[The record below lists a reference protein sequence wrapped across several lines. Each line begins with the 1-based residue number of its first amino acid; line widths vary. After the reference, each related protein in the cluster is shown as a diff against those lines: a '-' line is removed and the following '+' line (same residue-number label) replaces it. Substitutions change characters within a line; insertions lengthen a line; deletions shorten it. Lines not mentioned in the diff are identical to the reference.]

1 MLNGHDH
8 DYERFAPQT
17 VDGTPSADGMREF
30 VVGTGGAPL
39 RGFERVA
46 ANSVVRSV
54 AAHGVLKLTLRPD
67 GYDWQ
72 FLPSGSGTLHDEG
85 SGACH

>member
-1 MLNGHDH
+1 MDGH
-8 DYERFAPQT
+8 
-17 VDGTPSADGMREF
+17 PSADGMREF

-39 RGFERVA
+39 RGFKRVA
-46 ANSVVRSV
+46 ANSVVRSA

-72 FLPSGSGTLHDEG
+72 FLPSGSGTLRDEG
-85 SGACH
+85 SGDCH